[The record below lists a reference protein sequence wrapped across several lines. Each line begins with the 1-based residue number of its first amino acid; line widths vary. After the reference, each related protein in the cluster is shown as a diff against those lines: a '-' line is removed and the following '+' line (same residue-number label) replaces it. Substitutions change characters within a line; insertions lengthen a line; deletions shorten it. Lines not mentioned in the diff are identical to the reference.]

1 MKKKKGFNR
10 FTALVLIMILLFS
23 ALIARLS
30 YLQIVNA
37 EEYKELANNKSI
49 RQIPEPA
56 PRGEIM
62 DRNNILLAT
71 NKQSY
76 MIVFM
81 ETDESRK
88 YFFDTFRKV
97 FDLLD
102 NSVRL
107 NEKGEKEREK
117 LQDEFDLKVNP
128 FRFEFKSSDP
138 EARRIFE
145 LRFKKDRGFD
155 DKVKRKIF
163 KNKKGELTD
172 EEKEMIDEEL
182 LTITPEEVFYDLIVQ
197 YDLYKLLNFTAE
209 EEKMLLKNKSAK
221 EIAEMLLEKYPI
233 EEIRRY
239 MLVKDAVKMQSFSG
253 YKPVVIASN
262 IDKSTAIV
270 FEQVKNDL
278 PGIDVSM
285 QPIRYYPF
293 GSIGSS
299 FLGYISKISAD
310 NKERYEERGYDIS
323 TDYIG
328 VAGLESA
335 FEDRLRG
342 SKGGTTVKVNKQGRK
357 TEELFRLDP
366 SQGQNMVLTLDSNLQ
381 AVAERA
387 LGEIMTDLQIN
398 NTHGTDPVNTANA
411 TRGAAVVMDVNTG
424 AILAMASNPGFDP
437 NLFTVPGRLTPE
449 LYKQYF
455 APDLVSFGE
464 NYIKNMKLDK
474 NKVPV
479 DMLFPIDTNIKDGKV
494 RRDFYDIY
502 PKPFYNYAT
511 SSLIP
516 PGSTFKALTGIAGL
530 EEGVISPTT
539 KIVDAGVFDDHG
551 ADTNNYTGACWIWN
565 EHKGSHGAID
575 VKTALEVS
583 CNYFFYEIG
592 YRLFKLG
599 GRDKLADYAW
609 RFGLGVDPKS
619 NAKPSTG
626 IEIYENFGQVY
637 NNESRKNRGAVEA
650 LDGIDRL
657 MKAGIYYAGSGVK
670 VIYPPINI
678 SNTDEDSEKVR
689 EAKDAIKKTIR
700 DNIKSE
706 NTYSN
711 LSLEYLRLK
720 QEMITLMGNLIE
732 ALPEDKRNSY
742 KKEDD
747 SKSMAEAI
755 STYVTFDVKSAIS
768 TAGNVYDASI
778 GQGINQF
785 TPLQLT
791 NYMATLING
800 GNRYKVRLVDKFVDA
815 KGNKIEEFKPEIIEK
830 IDLKPYNI
838 ATIKEGLHKV
848 TSETGTASYAFKDF
862 PIDTGGKTG
871 SATFA
876 AGGIQELIGRTSYG
890 VYLGFAP
897 YDKPEIAVCVVIFDG
912 GHGGYVAP
920 VARAIYETY
929 FREKLK
935 TEYPAFKPM
944 FNYTLNP

>member
-1 MKKKKGFNR
+1 MKKKKAVNR
-10 FTALVLIMILLFS
+10 FTALLLCMILLFS
-23 ALIARLS
+23 ILIARLS

-37 EEYKELANNKSI
+37 EEYKELANNKSV
-49 RQIPEPA
+49 RQIPETA

-62 DRNNILLAT
+62 DKNNILLAT

-76 MIVFM
+76 TIVFM
-81 ETDESRK
+81 ETEESRK
-88 YFFDTFRKV
+88 YFFETFKKV
-97 FDLLD
+97 FNLID
-102 NSVRL
+102 NSKRM
-107 NEKGEKEREK
+107 NEKGEEEREK

-128 FRFEFKSSDP
+128 FRFEFRSSAPD
-138 EARRIFE
+138 AIRTYD

-155 DKVKRKIF
+155 EKVKRRIF
-163 KNKKGELTD
+163 KDKKGELTD
-172 EEKEMIDEEL
+172 EEKVLLDEEL
-182 LTITPEEVFYDLIVQ
+182 LKVTPEEVFYDLVVQ
-197 YDLYKLLNFTAE
+197 YDLYKLLNLTVE
-209 EEKMLLKNKSAK
+209 EEKALLKSSNSQ
-221 EIAEMLLEKYPI
+221 EITEKLLEHYPI
-233 EEIRRY
+233 EEVRRY

-278 PGIDVSM
+278 PGIDVTM

-293 GSIGSS
+293 GTLGSS
-299 FLGYISKISAD
+299 FLGYISKISSD
-310 NKERYEERGYDIS
+310 QKDKYEERGYDIS

-366 SQGQNMVLTLDSNLQ
+366 FQGQNMVLTVDKNLQ
-381 AVAERA
+381 AVAEKS
-387 LGEIMTDLQIN
+387 LNDIMLDLQIN
-398 NTHGTDPVNTANA
+398 NTHGSDPVNTANA
-411 TRGAAVVMDVNTG
+411 TRGAAVVLDVNTG
-424 AILAMASNPGFDP
+424 EVLAMASNPGYDP
-437 NLFTVPGRLTPE
+437 NLFAVPGRLTSE

-455 APDLVSFGE
+455 SPDLVAFGD
-464 NYIKNMKLDK
+464 NFINNMKLDRR
-474 NKVPV
+474 KVSV
-479 DMLFPIDTNIKDGKV
+479 DTLFPIDPKIKNAEV

-516 PGSTFKALTGIAGL
+516 PGSTFKALTGVAGL

-539 KIVDAGVFDDHG
+539 KIADAGVFDEHG
-551 ADTNNYTGACWIWN
+551 ADTNNYGGACWIWN
-565 EHKGSHGAID
+565 EYKGSHGAID

-583 CNYFFYEIG
+583 CNYFFYEVG
-592 YRLFKLG
+592 YRLFKTG
-599 GRDKLADYAW
+599 GRDKLAEYAW
-609 RFGLGVDPKS
+609 KFGLGVDPKS
-619 NAKPSTG
+619 NAKPATG
-626 IEIYENFGQVY
+626 IEIFENFGQVY
-637 NNESRKNRGAVEA
+637 NNESRKNRGALEA
-650 LDGIDRL
+650 VDGIERL
-657 MKAGIYYAGSGVK
+657 MKSGIYYAGSGVK
-670 VIYPPINI
+670 VVYSPINL
-678 SNTDEDSEKVR
+678 SNTDEDSEKVK
-689 EAKDAIKKTIR
+689 EAKEAIRKTIR

-711 LSLEYLRLK
+711 LSLEYLKLK
-720 QEMITLMGNLIE
+720 QEMIVLMGNLI
-732 ALPEDKRNSY
+732 AAFPEDIRNTY
-742 KKEDD
+742 RKEDA
-747 SKSMAEAI
+747 SNMAEAI
-755 STYVTFDVKSAIS
+755 STYVTFDIKSAIS

-785 TPLQLT
+785 TPVQMA
-791 NYMATLING
+791 NYMATLVNG
-800 GNRYKVRLVDKFVDA
+800 GNRYKVRLVDKFVDS
-815 KGNKIEEFKPEIIEK
+815 KGNKIEEFKPEVVEK
-830 IDLKPYNI
+830 IELNSSTV
-838 ATIKEGLHKV
+838 ATIKEGMHKV

-876 AGGIQELIGRTSYG
+876 AGGIQEMIGRTSYG
-890 VYLGFAP
+890 IYLGFAP

-929 FREKLK
+929 FREKIK
-935 TEYPAFKPM
+935 TEYPTFKPM